1 MCFFRV
7 VEACLYLRAVLNQ
20 TSEGKQMRKL
30 LVACVALVLVV
41 GVYAFTPATAG
52 SDNGVIIAQA
62 DTAAPAAA
70 PVVEP
75 AKDEP
80 KKEEV
85 AKEDPKKEDPKKEDP
100 KKEDPKKEGAAKE
113 EPKVAAGEASEF
125 IMFESCGKMPS
136 VKFPHKLH
144 GEKNKCD
151 ECHVG
156 EKPIFEKKVSKSSWK
171 MAEMYT
177 GKLCGTCHN
186 GKKVVGTVTVFE
198 AKKSFVKCHK
208 K

>member
-1 MCFFRV
+1 
-7 VEACLYLRAVLNQ
+7 
-20 TSEGKQMRKL
+20 MRKL

-85 AKEDPKKEDPKKEDP
+85 AKKDP

-113 EPKVAAGEASEF
+113 EPKVAAGEAPEF
-125 IMFESCGKMPS
+125 IMFESCGKVAS

-198 AKKSFVKCHK
+198 AKKSCVKCHK

>member
-1 MCFFRV
+1 
-7 VEACLYLRAVLNQ
+7 
-20 TSEGKQMRKL
+20 MRKL

-85 AKEDPKKEDPKKEDP
+85 AKEDPKKEDPKKE
-100 KKEDPKKEGAAKE
+100 GAAKE
-113 EPKVAAGEASEF
+113 EPKVAAGEAPEF
-125 IMFESCGKMPS
+125 IMFESCGKMAS

>member
-1 MCFFRV
+1 
-7 VEACLYLRAVLNQ
+7 
-20 TSEGKQMRKL
+20 MRKL

-85 AKEDPKKEDPKKEDP
+85 AKEDPKKEDP

-198 AKKSFVKCHK
+198 AKKSCVKCHK